1 MVIIIG
7 DAIPN
12 TVDDVKAKREKAAA
26 ALKNPK
32 YWETT
37 KDYKK
42 PTHWKT
48 EIEAIKAAEVP
59 VHTFYVLNEKI
70 QPQNWE
76 ESKQYLKNE
85 FQKLSVN
92 DGKCAFLDIHDEAK
106 GQEQLKE
113 FFKYLIVYR
122 ATEIN
127 LTEEDAKAAVKN
139 FKVSFT

>member
-12 TVDDVKAKREKAAA
+12 TEDDVKIKREKAAA

-42 PTHWKT
+42 PTHWKP

-70 QPQNWE
+70 QP
-76 ESKQYLKNE
+76 
-85 FQKLSVN
+85 
-92 DGKCAFLDIHDEAK
+92 
-106 GQEQLKE
+106 
-113 FFKYLIVYR
+113 
-122 ATEIN
+122 
-127 LTEEDAKAAVKN
+127 
-139 FKVSFT
+139 